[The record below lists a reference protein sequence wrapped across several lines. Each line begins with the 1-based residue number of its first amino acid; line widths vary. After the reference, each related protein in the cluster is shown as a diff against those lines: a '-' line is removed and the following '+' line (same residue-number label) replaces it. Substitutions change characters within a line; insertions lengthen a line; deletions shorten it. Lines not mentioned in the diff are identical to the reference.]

1 MKKILIVTAH
11 PSSHGF
17 THRIANT
24 FKSGAESKG
33 HEVEILDLYKTD
45 LQIPFLKFEEKSD
58 MANLSPAVLAIQ
70 DKMRWSTDM
79 VFIHPLWWMGTP
91 AIMKNFFD
99 NVLTPGF
106 AYKYID
112 GKRHGLLKDKMGHV
126 IITCDGPMYL
136 FKLIFTPFKTIWN
149 LGLLY
154 FCGLRQK
161 TFQVYD
167 RSLFKDE
174 NDRLKFLAKIQKI
187 AERL

>member
-17 THRIANT
+17 THQIANA
-24 FKSGAESKG
+24 FKEGALSKG
-33 HEVEILDLYKTD
+33 HEVEVLDLYKTD
-45 LQIPFLKFEEKSD
+45 LQMPFLTFEEKKE

-79 VFIHPLWWMGTP
+79 VFVHPLWWMGTP

-112 GKRHGLLKDKMGHV
+112 GKRHGLLKDKTGHV
-126 IITCDGPMYL
+126 FITCDAPMYL
-136 FKLIFTPFKTIWN
+136 FRLMFVPFKMIWN
-149 LGLLY
+149 FGLLY
-154 FCGLRQK
+154 FCGLK
-161 TFQVYD
+161 HKSFEVFD
-167 RSLFKDE
+167 RKLFRTE
-174 NDRLKFLAKIQKI
+174 EEQQKFLKKVKKI
-187 AERL
+187 AMKI